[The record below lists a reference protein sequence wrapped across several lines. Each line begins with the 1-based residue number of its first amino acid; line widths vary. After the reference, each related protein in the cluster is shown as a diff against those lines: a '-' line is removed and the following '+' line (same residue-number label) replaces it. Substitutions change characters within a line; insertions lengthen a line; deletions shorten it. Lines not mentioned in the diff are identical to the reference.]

1 MNFVYKA
8 DNLPIILFSMIET
21 FINAFEI
28 VKLDNVIITRDDNKI
43 NYINNEITYVIDI
56 KNNCK
61 VSTDNKYLGDHINRI
76 KQINIATEEDILD
89 SIQKLNDILLNP
101 YEYCTVSGEKI
112 EIYIDKIS
120 YNDKYF
126 DEFCNIVTDNTLKDS
141 FNDDKTAFNFIIST
155 GIHCLCLEESR
166 RKIFMNPEPKLI
178 KDFIEFKKNIY
189 VEKINDITSVIL
201 KADNDYDIYKELD
214 NEKYYFLKYLIK
226 TNKTVLKCSKNNLDN
241 SKIVD
246 ELPLNILDI
255 KDHLVVNV
263 INPPII
269 EDEFNKEEPE
279 FMFHGSGLANWYGI
293 LRNGLKN
300 CSGTNMQV
308 HGQVYGKGIYLSPYS
323 STALGYASGG
333 LNGCAIVQIRGKKES
348 YMKTPYIYV
357 VPNEADV
364 ILKYIIF
371 SKNAITYN
379 PKERSKQTFFGH
391 IDEYYTRTRKAEIL
405 TSRELTNNIII
416 TKRMNKET
424 SELKK
429 LGFDIELDINK
440 FKFNKDGII
449 GIVEYPDLYP
459 SAPPIIRLITGNVKS
474 KFITKNGLFTV
485 PDIYLKYWTGNTK
498 ISKIINKVFESLE
511 IVNDK
516 ELLSQEEAYKEYM
529 TVHHRNI

>member
-1 MNFVYKA
+1 
-8 DNLPIILFSMIET
+8 MIET

-28 VKLDNVIITRDDNKI
+28 VKPDNIIITRDDNKI
-43 NYINNEITYVIDI
+43 NYINNEITYTIDI
-56 KNNCK
+56 GNNFK
-61 VSTDNKYLGDHINRI
+61 VSTDDRYLSDHINRI
-76 KQINIATEEDILD
+76 KQINVTTEEDILD
-89 SIQKLNDILLNP
+89 SVQKLNDILLNP
-101 YEYCTVSGEKI
+101 YEYCTISGEKI
-112 EIYIDKIS
+112 EIYTDKIT

-126 DEFCNIVTDNTLKDS
+126 DEFCNIVTDNILKDS

-155 GIHCLCLEESR
+155 GIHCLCLEESK

-178 KDFIEFKKNIY
+178 KDFNDLKKNINI
-189 VEKINDITSVIL
+189 EKINDITSAIS
-201 KADNDYDIYKELD
+201 KADNDYEIFKHLG
-214 NEKYYFLKYLIK
+214 NEKYYFFKYLVK

-246 ELPLNILDI
+246 DLPLNILDI

-269 EDEFNKEEPE
+269 EDVFNKEEPE

-308 HGQVYGKGIYLSPYS
+308 HGQVYGKGIYLSPFS
-323 STALGYASGG
+323 STALSYASGG

-357 VPNEADV
+357 VPDEKDV
-364 ILKYIIF
+364 ILKYIVF

-379 PKERSKQTFFGH
+379 AKEKNKKSFFEH
-391 IDEYYTRTRKAEIL
+391 IDEYYTRIRKAEIL
-405 TSRELTNNIII
+405 TSRNLENYVII

-424 SELKK
+424 NELKK
-429 LGFDIELDINK
+429 IGFNIELDTNK
-440 FKFNKDGII
+440 FKFEKDGII

-459 SAPPIIRLITGNVKS
+459 SAPPIIRLIKGKVKC

-485 PDIYLKYWTGNTK
+485 PDLYLKYWTGNTK

-511 IVNDK
+511 IINCED
-516 ELLSQEEAYKEYM
+516 LLSQEEAYKEYM